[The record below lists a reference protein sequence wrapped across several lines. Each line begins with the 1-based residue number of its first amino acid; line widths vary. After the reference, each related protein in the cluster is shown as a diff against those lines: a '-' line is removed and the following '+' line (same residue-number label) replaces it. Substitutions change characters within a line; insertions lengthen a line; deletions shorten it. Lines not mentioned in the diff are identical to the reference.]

1 MERIEVKNSSACPL
15 PEISAY
21 IDGELSSPNEIELEM
36 HVTGCR
42 VCADDLNLQKSFLN
56 ALDRS
61 LEDEKKIELPKNF
74 TRAVV
79 ANAESRV
86 SGLRRPHERRNA
98 ALIFGALVAF
108 LLFTLGSNAEKT
120 FAATMTILEK
130 VFAVVASAGHFV
142 YDAALG
148 SAIVFRSL
156 LSKFVLESTA
166 AVTFFLVLF
175 ILSLYIFSR
184 LVVRFHRT

>member
-1 MERIEVKNSSACPL
+1 MESIESKNSSACPL

-21 IDGELSSPNEIELEM
+21 IDGELSAPAEIQLEM
-36 HVTGCR
+36 HISGCR
-42 VCADDLNLQKSFLN
+42 ICTDDLNLQKSFLN

-61 LEDEKKIELPKNF
+61 LEVEKKIELPKNF
-74 TRAVV
+74 TKAVV
-79 ANAESRV
+79 ANAESHV

-98 ALIFGALVAF
+98 AFICTALIAF
-108 LLFTLGSNAEKT
+108 SLFALGSNSEKT
-120 FAATMTILEK
+120 FAATTTILEK
-130 VFAVVASAGHFV
+130 VFAVVASVGHFV

-156 LSKFVLESTA
+156 LSKFVLESAA
-166 AVTFFLVLF
+166 AVTFLLVVF
-175 ILSLYIFSR
+175 VLSLYIFSR

>member
-1 MERIEVKNSSACPL
+1 MGSIESKNNSVCPL

-21 IDGELSSPNEIELEM
+21 IDGELSAPAEIELEI
-36 HVTGCR
+36 HLSGCR
-42 VCADDLNLQKSFLN
+42 VCTDDLNLQKSFLN

-61 LEDEKKIELPKNF
+61 LEDEKKIDLPKNF
-74 TRAVV
+74 TKAVV

-98 ALIFGALVAF
+98 AFICAALIAF
-108 LLFTLGSNAEKT
+108 SLFALGSNAEKT
-120 FAATMTILEK
+120 LAATTTILEK
-130 VFAVVASAGHFV
+130 VFAVVASAGHFA

-156 LSKFVLESTA
+156 LSKFVLESAA
-166 AVTFFLVLF
+166 AVTFLLVVF
-175 ILSLYIFSR
+175 VLSLYIFSR

>member
-1 MERIEVKNSSACPL
+1 MERIEVENSSACPL

-42 VCADDLNLQKSFLN
+42 VCTDDLNLQKSFLN

-108 LLFTLGSNAEKT
+108 LLFALGSNAEKT

>member
-42 VCADDLNLQKSFLN
+42 VCTDDLNLQKSFLN

-108 LLFTLGSNAEKT
+108 LLFALGSNAEKT